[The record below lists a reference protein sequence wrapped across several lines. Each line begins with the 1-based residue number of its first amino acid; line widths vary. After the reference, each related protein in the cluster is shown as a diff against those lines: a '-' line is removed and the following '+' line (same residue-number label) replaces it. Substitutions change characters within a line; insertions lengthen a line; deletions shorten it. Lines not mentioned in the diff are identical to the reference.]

1 MSWFSNP
8 IFPWNW
14 PSDIANAI
22 KAGANYATSK
32 IEDVI
37 LYLFAQFL
45 NTILSII
52 SDIFGFLMSVFQG
65 IMQWI
70 VNLAISMGPLSVPVF
85 VIITATMIGVGY
97 LAFALV
103 KDVPVVGALA

>member
-1 MSWFSNP
+1 MAWYSNP
-8 IFPWNW
+8 WFPWNW
-14 PSDIANAI
+14 PGDVS
-22 KAGANYATSK
+22 KALMSQ
-32 IEDVI
+32 IEHAVE
-37 LYLFAQFL
+37 YLFAQLL
-45 NTILSII
+45 NTILAIV

-70 VNLAISMGPLSVPVF
+70 VNLAISMGPLSVPIF

-103 KDVPVVGALA
+103 KDVPVVSALA